1 MSTNS
6 IFSRSEN
13 VGVFPLAVY
22 RRIRPNDNALS
33 EMNLSN
39 FILSV
44 TDKDSFVVSNSLINP
59 IGTDVGKIQF
69 VVSGYLITVSNLKDI
84 EERLIETLPEG
95 EDSISNIYATITLNI
110 TNSEAPY
117 LMGSD
122 GEKVTDE
129 EIKPG
134 VFTFSGVTFMKDNPG
149 TIPDKIEGQYTLRT
163 VALHILTKPTGSTMW
178 KIPANSLLKLD
189 THSISGIDGG
199 EIE

>member
-13 VGVFPLAVY
+13 VGVFPLATY

-39 FILSV
+39 FILSI

-95 EDSISNIYATITLNI
+95 EDSILDIYASITLNI
-110 TNSEAPY
+110 TDSDVPY

-122 GEKVTDE
+122 E
-129 EIKPG
+129 EAVEIEPG
-134 VFTFSGVTFMKDNPG
+134 VSTFSGVTFMRYAPNNMVQDE
-149 TIPDKIEGQYTLRT
+149 TVGQDILRT
-163 VALHILTKPTGSTMW
+163 VSLHILTKPTGSTVW
-178 KIPANSLLKLD
+178 EIPPNSLLKLD
-189 THSISGIDGG
+189 TQSISGIDGG
-199 EIE
+199 EID